1 MKTSGSDNEC
11 SHYYY
16 EGPAYSLIF
25 QFSGD
30 FMILVIVVVVVI
42 LMVMSVEVV
51 LEMEVLMLG
60 KRCW

>member
-1 MKTSGSDNEC
+1 
-11 SHYYY
+11 
-16 EGPAYSLIF
+16 
-25 QFSGD
+25 
-30 FMILVIVVVVVI
+30 MILVIMGVVVI